1 MVWSMVVAKLPLIGF
16 AFSPE
21 QLFWLAALPALSGAT
36 LRIFYGFM
44 VPIFGGRLWTTLS
57 TASLMLPAIGIG
69 YAVQN
74 PETPYVIFLVLALL
88 CGLGG
93 ANFASS
99 MANIGYFFPKA
110 EKGNALALNAGLGN
124 LGVSVMQFLVP
135 LVITVGMFGA
145 MGGVPQSLG
154 DGGQLWM
161 QNAGFIWVPFILA
174 ATIAAWLGMND
185 IADAKAS
192 FAQQSVIF
200 GRSHNWLMCVLY
212 IGTFGSF
219 IGYSAGFPLL
229 SRIAFPD
236 INALQYVFLGPL
248 VGALSRAGTG
258 WVSDKFGGG
267 RVTFWV
273 FVGMIA
279 SVLGVILSLQAGSF
293 AGFFAGFMA
302 LFFFTGV
309 GNASTF
315 QMIPVIMGREVPRL
329 MPQLTAPERARQI
342 AMESGGIVAFTSAIG
357 AYGGFFIPKAYGS
370 SIAMTGSPIGAL
382 WLFLIFYV
390 LCLAIT
396 WIAYT
401 RPGGLLH
408 DIERGRAPT
417 GAVAHP
423 AE

>member
-1 MVWSMVVAKLPLIGF
+1 
-16 AFSPE
+16 
-21 QLFWLAALPALSGAT
+21 
-36 LRIFYGFM
+36 
-44 VPIFGGRLWTTLS
+44 
-57 TASLMLPAIGIG
+57 
-69 YAVQN
+69 
-74 PETPYVIFLVLALL
+74 VLALL

-135 LVITVGMFGA
+135 LVITVGVFGA
-145 MGGVPQSLG
+145 MGGTPQDLS
-154 DGGQLWM
+154 DGSQLWM
-161 QNAGFIWVPFILA
+161 QNAGFIWVPFIIA
-174 ATIAAWLGMND
+174 ATAAAWLGMND

-200 GRSHNWLMCVLY
+200 GRTQNWLMCILY

-248 VGALSRAGTG
+248 VGAISRASTG
-258 WVSDKFGGG
+258 WVADKFGGG

-273 FVGMIA
+273 FAGMIV
-279 SVLGVILSLQAGSF
+279 SVLVVILALQAGSF
-293 AGFFAGFMA
+293 FGFFAGFMA

-315 QMIPVIMGREVPRL
+315 QMIPVIMGKEVPRL
-329 MPQLTAPERARQI
+329 MPQLTGTDRARQI

-390 LCLAIT
+390 LCLVIT
-396 WIAYT
+396 WVVYT

-408 DIERGRAPT
+408 DVEHGRQPMSATIQP
-417 GAVAHP
+417 VQ
-423 AE
+423 